1 MKWLCAGCV
10 TCCRQ
15 GWECLEYDALLWVQD
30 KCFCGRNAA
39 AVGVKEV
46 DVVQEPAFML
56 VIVWLPFA
64 DSQKQVAAMQA
75 TGQVSPAKA
84 RPWSFGNMR
93 GIHIPALQGRSLCG
107 VGHTK
112 GLTWNTRRA
121 SIHAHNCIP
130 RPATWPTCIMAQMR
144 CLHMYSGRYCK
155 SWHLSDVT
163 SILRDSC
170 TAAWSAA

>member
-84 RPWSFGNMR
+84 RPWSFGTCAASTSQRSR
-93 GIHIPALQGRSLCG
+93 GVRFAVSA
-107 VGHTK
+107 T
-112 GLTWNTRRA
+112 
-121 SIHAHNCIP
+121 P
-130 RPATWPTCIMAQMR
+130 R
-144 CLHMYSGRYCK
+144 G
-155 SWHLSDVT
+155 
-163 SILRDSC
+163 
-170 TAAWSAA
+170 